1 MVADRVQHRLETPF
15 KLQGREHR
23 IAASIGVALSETGY
37 ADARDV
43 IRDADKAMYEAKRKG
58 KGRFEFSDQSLYTD
72 VVAVLSL
79 QEDLRRSVEREELEL
94 HYQPLV
100 DLTTQSIVGFEALV
114 RWQHPEHGLLLPDQF
129 IPLAEES
136 GAIVPLGRWVLRTAC
151 TEAREWQ
158 QQQVSGEP
166 LILSVNVSMR
176 EISSPDFVDVVAST
190 LEQTHFDPERLQ
202 LELTESV
209 FMETLEPI
217 RGRISAVRK
226 LGITVCIDD
235 FGTGYSSLGHL
246 HRLPIDKIKI
256 DRLFVRHLDEAPGN
270 REILRTILLLAAHL
284 GLDVVAEGVESNEQ
298 LVTLRELA
306 CTYGQGFLFSRPVPP
321 DQVAE
326 LLVGDTPDDAAFA
339 VS

>member
-1 MVADRVQHRLETPF
+1 
-15 KLQGREHR
+15 
-23 IAASIGVALSETGY
+23 
-37 ADARDV
+37 
-43 IRDADKAMYEAKRKG
+43 MYEAKRKG

-79 QEDLRRSVEREELEL
+79 QDDLHRCLERNELQL

-100 DLTTQSIVGFEALV
+100 DLDSQSIVGFEALV
-114 RWQHPEHGLLLPDQF
+114 RWMHPEHGLLLPDQF
-129 IPLAEES
+129 IPLAEET

-151 TEAREWQ
+151 LEALQWQ
-158 QQQVSGEP
+158 RDSTSGEP
-166 LILSVNVSMR
+166 LSLSVNVSMR
-176 EISSPDFVDVVAST
+176 ELASPDFVDAVAAT
-190 LEQTHFDPERLQ
+190 LEQTSFPADRLQ

-209 FMETLEPI
+209 LMEALEPI
-217 RGRISAVRK
+217 RGRINAVRA

-270 REILRTILLLAAHL
+270 REILRTILVLARHL
-284 GLDVVAEGVESNEQ
+284 GLDVVAEGVESDAQ

-306 CTYGQGFLFSRPVPP
+306 CAYGQGFLFSKPVPP
-321 DQVAE
+321 SQVAE
-326 LLVGDTPDDAAFA
+326 LLASDEPGDSAFA
-339 VS
+339 VG